1 MKTYSHLN
9 EFINIIRRLR
19 APGGCPW
26 DRKQTHKSLKPYVLE
41 ETYEVLEAIDSG
53 DPEHLKEELGDL
65 LLQVILHAQV
75 ASDQGAFTIEDVA
88 KLVSEKMIRR
98 HPHVFGN
105 AKVKDADEVLTN
117 WVAIKRDEKINKGK
131 QPSVFDGIP
140 KHLPALFENYKISRR
155 VARMGFDW
163 KKPEDVFEK
172 VLEELGETRRAVKKK
187 NKTHIEE
194 ELGDLLFT
202 VANLCRA
209 YNVNPELTLRQANKK
224 FMKRFEKIERRLL
237 RDNLDP
243 QKISFKK
250 WNELWERAKK
260 SQT

>member
-117 WVAIKRDEKINKGK
+117 WVAIKM
-131 QPSVFDGIP
+131 
-140 KHLPALFENYKISRR
+140 LFHP
-155 VARMGFDW
+155 
-163 KKPEDVFEK
+163 KKPV
-172 VLEELGETRRAVKKK
+172 VV
-187 NKTHIEE
+187 NKA
-194 ELGDLLFT
+194 T
-202 VANLCRA
+202 VS
-209 YNVNPELTLRQANKK
+209 
-224 FMKRFEKIERRLL
+224 
-237 RDNLDP
+237 DG
-243 QKISFKK
+243 
-250 WNELWERAKK
+250 
-260 SQT
+260 